1 MFLGLDLYCKDPAVH
16 LRNLDDLDRDLPN
29 VRKLVKMIRVTTALA
44 VELGLRR

>member
-1 MFLGLDLYCKDPAVH
+1 MLLGLDLYYTDPAH